1 MEPSLFQPSMM
12 LAILPEIGL
21 VVLAAVVLA
30 LDLIWRAPARRNLGW
45 VTAAGLLVVMA
56 LTAAFA
62 RPTDQPQLIFGG
74 MLRFDGMTFVFRFIF
89 LMGAAV
95 TALFMMDRPAAILRP
110 GMKAVNQDRSPGND
124 GEFYALLLI
133 ATLGMN
139 LMAASADL
147 VMLYLAI
154 ETTSLPLYVMAGFL
168 TRDPRSTE
176 AGIKYFLFGA
186 LTAAIMLYGFSL
198 IFGLTG
204 TTNLYAMAD
213 LFSAGK
219 IPAAVP
225 LLTVALV
232 LVGFGFKVSAV
243 PFHFWAPDVYEG
255 APTPV
260 AGFLSTASKAAG
272 FAVLL
277 RVMLAVFPQISAD
290 WTVLVAVLS
299 AVSMIVG
306 NVLAM
311 VQKNIKRL
319 LAYSSIA
326 QAGYMLAGIVAAGIP
341 VSSKLASEG
350 VTFYLLSYLVTN
362 LAAFGIVALVGR
374 ELCSDEIDAYAGLH
388 HRNPY
393 LAMGLLVAMLSL
405 GGIPP
410 LSGFVGKLLV
420 FGAAVQ
426 AGTLGIILA
435 FIGVITSVIGLYYY
449 LTVVRVAFSN
459 SESGDRSPLTVALP
473 WRVALIVCVALILFM
488 GTVIGPWFS
497 LSAIGASFN
506 PNRL

>member
-1 MEPSLFQPSMM
+1 MEPVAFQPSMI

-21 VVLAAVVLA
+21 VALAAVVLL
-30 LDLIWRAPARRNLGW
+30 LDIAWRNRGAARRNLGW
-45 VTAAGLLVVMA
+45 VTAGGLLVVLA
-56 LTAAFA
+56 LTIAFA
-62 RPTDQPQLIFGG
+62 RPADAPQLIFGG
-74 MLRFDGMTFVFRFIF
+74 MLRLDGMAFVFRLVFV
-89 LMGAAV
+89 MGAAL
-95 TALFMMDRPAAILRP
+95 TALFAMEHEPVGRH
-110 GMKAVNQDRSPGND
+110 
-124 GEFYALLLI
+124 GEFYGLLLL

-154 ETTSLPLYVMAGFL
+154 ETTSLPLYVMAGFK

-186 LTAAIMLYGFSL
+186 MTSAVMLYGFSL
-198 IFGLTG
+198 LFGLTG
-204 TTNLYAMAD
+204 VTNLYAMAGQIT
-213 LFSAGK
+213 AGTLA
-219 IPAAVP
+219 PALPLLAAV
-225 LLTVALV
+225 LV

-272 FAVLL
+272 FAVLM
-277 RVMLAVFPQISAD
+277 R
-290 WTVLVAVLS
+290 VLVAVFPTQTAELLDWRVLVGVL
-299 AVSMIVG
+299 ALASMIIG
-306 NVLAM
+306 NILAI

-326 QAGYMLAGIVAAGIP
+326 QAGYMLVGVAAG
-341 VSSKLASEG
+341 SELGAAG

-362 LAAFGIVALVGR
+362 LAAFGIVELVGR
-374 ELCSDEIDAYAGLH
+374 TLCSDDLDAYAGLQR
-388 HRNPY
+388 RNPN
-393 LAMGLLVAMLSL
+393 LALALLVALLSL

-426 AGTLGIILA
+426 SGTLGIVLA
-435 FIGVITSVIGLYYY
+435 FVGVLTSVVALYYY
-449 LTVVRVAFSN
+449 LTILKIVYVQPSAPDARPLPV
-459 SESGDRSPLTVALP
+459 SPP
-473 WRVALIVCVALILFM
+473 WRVALVVCVAFILFM
-488 GTVIGPWFS
+488 GTVIGPWFG
-497 LSAIGASFN
+497 LSTLGASGLF
-506 PNRL
+506 